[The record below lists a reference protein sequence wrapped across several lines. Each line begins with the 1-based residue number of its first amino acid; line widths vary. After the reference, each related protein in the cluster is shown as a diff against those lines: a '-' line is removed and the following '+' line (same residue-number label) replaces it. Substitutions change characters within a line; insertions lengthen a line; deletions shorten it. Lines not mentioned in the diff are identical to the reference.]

1 MRRSWAIVIV
11 ALIFTFGGALAA
23 AGPAAAAPRPTAGPA
38 PGPLGAPVIGGV
50 QPGGPLGWMA
60 SSPQDGAA
68 AFTKMA
74 TVTSTNWSGYAA
86 TGSTGHFTGVS
97 SSWTEPTAK
106 CSGSGDQYSAFWVGL
121 DGYSSSTVEQTG
133 SEADCSGRTAEY
145 AAWYEMYP
153 AYPVYFTNP
162 VRAGD
167 HFTGSVAYQAGNFV
181 ITLTDSTQKWTKT
194 ASQAAGGA
202 ARSSAEVIAEAPS
215 STSGVLPLTNFGTV
229 NFTGATVNG
238 GQLCNSSPTEIV
250 MTNASGTPIVS
261 VSSISGCTN
270 FNVSYTGAGGGQ
282 PGWPYF

>member
-1 MRRSWAIVIV
+1 MRRSWATVIV
-11 ALIFTFGGALAA
+11 SLMFVCGGTLAA
-23 AGPAAAAPRPTAGPA
+23 AGPAAATPRPGGPQV
-38 PGPLGAPVIGGV
+38 GAAV

-60 SSPQDGAA
+60 SSPQSGPA
-68 AFTKMA
+68 AFTTQT
-74 TVTSTNWSGYAA
+74 TVTSTNWAGYAA
-86 TGSTGHFTGVS
+86 TGSNGHFTGVS

-106 CSGSGDQYSAFWVGL
+106 CTGNGNQYSAFWVGL

-133 SEADCSGRTAEY
+133 SEADCAGRTAEY

-153 AYPVYFTNP
+153 AYPVYFSNP
-162 VRAGD
+162 VKPGD
-167 HFTGSVAYQAGNFV
+167 HFTGSVTYQAGNFV

-202 ARSSAEVIAEAPS
+202 VRNSAEVIAEAPS

-229 NFTGATVNG
+229 SFSGATVNG
-238 GQLCNSSPTEIV
+238 GQLCKTSPVEIL
-250 MTNASGTPIVS
+250 MSGVS

-270 FNVSYTGAGGGQ
+270 FNVSYTGGGGG

>member
-11 ALIFTFGGALAA
+11 TLISICGGMLTG
-23 AGPAAAAPRPTAGPA
+23 AGPAAAAPRPASGPA
-38 PGPLGAPVIGGV
+38 PGPLGAPIIGGV
-50 QPGGPLGWMA
+50 QPGGPLGLMA

-68 AFTKMA
+68 AFTKMT
-74 TVTSTNWSGYAA
+74 TVTSTNWAGYAA
-86 TGSTGHFTGVS
+86 TGSTGQFTGVS

-133 SEADCSGRTAEY
+133 SEADCAGRTAEY

-153 AYPVYFTNP
+153 AYPVYFNNP
-162 VRAGD
+162 VKPGD
-167 HFTGSVAYQAGNFV
+167 HFTGSVTYSAGDFV
-181 ITLTDSTQKWTKT
+181 ITLTDSTQKWTQT

-229 NFTGATVNG
+229 DFTGATVNS
-238 GQLCNSSPTEIV
+238 GQLCKSNPVEIV
-250 MTNASGTPIVS
+250 MSGVS

-270 FNVSYTGAGGGQ
+270 FNVSYTGGGGR